1 MRAGKRAAAWA
12 MAGVLAAALGTSS
25 GAVADGPVPGTTY
38 GERVS
43 VGMSRGEPRIALGP
57 DAAIYVAASQP
68 LGRDTLF
75 KSTDG
80 GATWRTL
87 NVTNMPFGGGDD
99 DVLVTPSNTVWV
111 AGQEPGSMCESAMR
125 GDNGGEGV
133 FVTHPFDCG
142 TSGVPTGVDRP
153 WLEATQEGP
162 SGERIFMYFNN
173 AGTHVITATD
183 DNGLTWNRIGTLP
196 AGRFP
201 GNLVV
206 DDTAN
211 FVYAATTV
219 RATGQ
224 PEKVVVYRSAD
235 HGVTWARFNVA
246 SLTTGDKGLNHVY
259 LTRDTA
265 GTLYTSWTDDPD
277 GAGYR
282 VWAVRS
288 DDHGATWTTPT
299 LVSAATGTHV
309 LPAIDA
315 GTPGRVA
322 VAWYAT
328 DATGDPNLVPATAQ
342 WHPQAAS
349 SLDGGRTWTS
359 TPVSTVVNHVG
370 PICTKGASCSGNRR
384 LLDFLSVEVDP
395 VGRANVVWSDD
406 ISPGVDL
413 LFGPVLT
420 FFARSDP
427 ATGSLDPDP
436 QVPEA
441 PLAALLPTLAFAALA
456 GTVVRRRRTQS
467 SRAI

>member
-1 MRAGKRAAAWA
+1 MAAG
-12 MAGVLAAALGTSS
+12 LGASS
-25 GAVADGPVPGTTY
+25 GAAAEGPVPGTTY
-38 GERVS
+38 SDRIS
-43 VGMSRGEPRIALGP
+43 VGMTRGEPRIALGP

-80 GATWRTL
+80 GTTWRTL

-99 DVLVTPSNTVWV
+99 DVYVTPDNTVWV

-125 GDNGGEGV
+125 GDGGGEGV

-142 TSGVPTGVDRP
+142 TSGAPTGVDRP
-153 WLEATQEGP
+153 WLEATQRGP
-162 SGERIFMYFNN
+162 NGQRILMYFNVSG
-173 AGTHVITATD
+173 AHTITATD
-183 DNGLTWNRIGTLP
+183 DNGLTWKRIGALSG
-196 AGRFP
+196 GRFP

-206 DDTAN
+206 DDAAH

-224 PEKVVVYRSAD
+224 PEKVVVHRSAD
-235 HGVTWARFNVA
+235 AGATWTRFDVA
-246 SLTTGDKGLNHVY
+246 SLTTGDTGLNHVY
-259 LTRDTA
+259 VTRDTV
-265 GTLYTSWTDDPD
+265 GTLYTAWTDDPD

-282 VWAVRS
+282 VWSSRS
-288 DDHGATWTTPT
+288 DDHGSTWTAPT
-299 LVSAATGTHV
+299 LVSAASGTHV

-328 DATGDPNLVPATAQ
+328 DATGDPNVVPATAQ

-395 VGRANVVWSDD
+395 QGRANVVWSDD
-406 ISPGVDL
+406 ISPGVDA

-420 FFARSDP
+420 FFARSDA

-441 PLAALLPTLAFAALA
+441 PFAALLPTVALA
-456 GTVVRRRRTQS
+456 GLVAAWSHRHRRAAQS
-467 SRAI
+467 AGRC